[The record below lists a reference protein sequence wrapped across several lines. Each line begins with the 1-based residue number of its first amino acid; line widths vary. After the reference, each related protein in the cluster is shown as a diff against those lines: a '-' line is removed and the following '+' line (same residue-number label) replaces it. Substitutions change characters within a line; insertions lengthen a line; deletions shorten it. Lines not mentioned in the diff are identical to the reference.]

1 MHCTYRSS
9 RLVIKITAADSG
21 AWHTGAGLITAIYWE
36 MTMTD
41 ATLSELSAHLNQE
54 PVPRAE
60 SESIDYEHEPSR
72 RCVGCRDTLQGQGD
86 FAAAQRLAASAAC
99 AVTGRQAIDRAL
111 VPGLTTRQVDGFGA
125 KRAVFGPAKNFTINM
140 QRDERQ

>member
-1 MHCTYRSS
+1 M
-9 RLVIKITAADSG
+9 IKITAADSG

-72 RCVGCRDTLQGQGD
+72 RCVGCRDTLQGQRRFRCRSKTCRISGMC
-86 FAAAQRLAASAAC
+86 RHRSASH
-99 AVTGRQAIDRAL
+99 RQSARPWAYNS
-111 VPGLTTRQVDGFGA
+111 TS
-125 KRAVFGPAKNFTINM
+125 
-140 QRDERQ
+140 

>member
-1 MHCTYRSS
+1 VHCTYRSS

-60 SESIDYEHEPSR
+60 PESIDYEHEPSR
-72 RCVGCRDTLQGQGD
+72 RVGCRDTLQGQGD
-86 FAAAQRLAASAAC
+86 FAAA
-99 AVTGRQAIDRAL
+99 
-111 VPGLTTRQVDGFGA
+111 GA